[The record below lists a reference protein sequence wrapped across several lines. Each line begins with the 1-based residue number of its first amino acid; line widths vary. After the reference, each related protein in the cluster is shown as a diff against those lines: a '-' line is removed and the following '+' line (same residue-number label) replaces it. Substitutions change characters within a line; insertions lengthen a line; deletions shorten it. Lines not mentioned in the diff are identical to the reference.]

1 MIFDCGHLKRTI
13 KFLREKRVTFS
24 IHDSV
29 GKDNPY
35 LWMDMWFWSSE
46 DVKTREESHL
56 PTKVQASARDV
67 ESLFKLA
74 MKKLEVS

>member
-1 MIFDCGHLKRTI
+1 MIFDCCLKNTI
-13 KFLREKRVTFS
+13 KFLRKRKITFS

-29 GKDNPY
+29 GKNNPY

-46 DVKTREESHL
+46 DVKAREESHL
-56 PTKVQASARDV
+56 PTKVQVSAKDLN
-67 ESLFKLA
+67 SLFKMA